1 MKSIKK
7 MATKERKEHKEKSLD
22 AELDGDVYLRL
33 AARMALDP
41 SECIIA
47 HTGRLIWEADDGEYL
62 AGRLKYY
69 LVRVGAMLGRGVD
82 PVWELDGVSADT
94 AEYVELFNE
103 NRDGWSEAV
112 ERVWPET
119 TFGDMVIFDRLIV
132 CPPFRG
138 QELGLKCLHLLMQI
152 IGGVTLFVMRPMPL
166 QYVPAYAMIPEVA
179 KASGDQAADVRKL
192 VDYYK
197 RVGFREIPGSGQMIL
212 DPTMI
217 NAFDQRQD
225 LHASLKI
232 KRTPALADYR
242 LPPEVEEEE
251 SLP

>member
-1 MKSIKK
+1 

-41 SECIIA
+41 SGVY
-47 HTGRLIWEADDGEYL
+47 HRDTGRLIWEADDGEYL

-82 PVWELDGVSADT
+82 PVWDLDGVSADT

-152 IGGVTLFVMRPMPL
+152 IGGVTLL
-166 QYVPAYAMIPEVA
+166 
-179 KASGDQAADVRKL
+179 
-192 VDYYK
+192 
-197 RVGFREIPGSGQMIL
+197 
-212 DPTMI
+212 
-217 NAFDQRQD
+217 
-225 LHASLKI
+225 
-232 KRTPALADYR
+232 
-242 LPPEVEEEE
+242 
-251 SLP
+251 